1 MPLFQNHT
9 YKDKWFIILLVPFAN
24 TINYLLT
31 YSFPKPILRFL
42 LTYGIDTVQGYI
54 AVLIIRYIIILLDK
68 KIGYFQNIGYRL
80 TIQILLTSTAGLLSI
95 ALATELV
102 NFIATNKPLP
112 ISFYTHNMPIFFI
125 WMLVINGLYVGLYF
139 YHHLLGYQQKIKELE
154 QVQIIK
160 NSMADDTVD
169 NIVANI
175 VDNVAN
181 IPVNIPYKENIKP
194 NNIIVS
200 LGQQQVILSWK
211 DIACFYVEDELSL
224 VLTVEGKKYIVNN
237 SLEKIENL
245 VDTHLFFRANRQIII
260 HKQVIQQINKDENRK
275 LTVFLKPIKDIPTPL
290 TISRIKAPDFKKWLE
305 QA

>member
-42 LTYGIDTVQGYI
+42 LTYSIDTVQGYI
-54 AVLIIRYIIILLDK
+54 AVLIIRYIILLLDK

-139 YHHLLGYQQKIKELE
+139 YHHLLGYQQKIRELE

-160 NSMADDTVD
+160 NDIAA
-169 NIVANI
+169 IP
-175 VDNVAN
+175 AN
-181 IPVNIPYKENIKP
+181 IPPQENPKPANMIVN
-194 NNIIVS
+194 

-211 DIACFYVEDELSL
+211 EIACFYVEDELSL
-224 VLTVEGKKYIVNN
+224 VLTVEGKKYIVNH

-245 VDTHLFFRANRQIII
+245 LDTHLFFRANRQIII
-260 HKQVIQQINKDENRK
+260 HRQVIQQINKEENRK
-275 LTVFLKPIKDIPTPL
+275 LSVFLKPIKDIPTPL
-290 TISRIKAPDFKKWLE
+290 TISRIKAPDFKKWVE
-305 QA
+305 QV